1 MRKII
6 ASIAAAGVLVA
17 GAFIA
22 STVTTSEASAQTDEA
37 PQAVEQNAR
46 PQRGAILD
54 GVLDDLVKDKTLT
67 QGQADSVKDAL
78 VAKHDEL
85 KEKLGDRRE
94 KRLEM
99 REQIEAWLEDGVITS
114 DELAELDVDLPRFE
128 DGPLAE
134 ALEDGPDLIRV
145 EPEVDDIVAMMT
157 VAHECHPVL
166 LVSDAVDDGPRKSD
180 AY

>member
-134 ALEDGPDLIRV
+134 ALEDGQITQAEWDAFV
-145 EPEVDDIVAMMT
+145 EERKANHKDRR
-157 VAHECHPVL
+157 
-166 LVSDAVDDGPRKSD
+166 GPRPGPD
-180 AY
+180 AAEDSLAG